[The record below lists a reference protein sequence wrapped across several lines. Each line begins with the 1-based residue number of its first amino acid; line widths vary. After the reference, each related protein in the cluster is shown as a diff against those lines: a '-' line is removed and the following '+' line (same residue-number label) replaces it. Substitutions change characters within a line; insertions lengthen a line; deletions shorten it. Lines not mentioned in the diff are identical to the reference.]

1 MVPLLAWRNVW
12 RNPLRSMV
20 VILAIAIGIW
30 ADLFI
35 TGFATGMVRSYIDSS
50 IAHLV
55 SHIQLH
61 HPDFPKERD
70 VRFSIAETALVEE
83 VLADNNSVR
92 AFSTRTLANGM
103 ISSAKGARG
112 VQIRGVNPEQE
123 DAVSHFRE
131 GIVEGAYF
139 SGGNG
144 NQILIGRA
152 MAEKLQVKLRSKVV
166 LTFQD
171 LDGNITT
178 GAFRVAGI
186 FSFGN
191 TPFEEANVYLKR
203 ASLWELLGGVAHQAQ
218 PAPVHEIAV
227 LCEEAEPAFALQK
240 VLQHRFAGL
249 LVQNYREVAPDLQ
262 LYESQMKSISLIY
275 LVIILLALIFGI
287 INTMLMAVLERFRE
301 LGVLMAIGMN
311 KLRVFWMIVLETLL
325 LSLLGAPIGLLAGTW
340 TVQYFARHGLN
351 LEAFARS
358 MNEYGLDSQVY
369 FALQGKTYWE
379 VPLLLLITAL
389 LAAIYPAWR
398 AIRMRPVAAIRRV

>member
-1 MVPLLAWRNVW
+1 MVPILAWRNVW
-12 RNPLRSMV
+12 RNPLRSLV

-30 ADLFI
+30 ADLFM
-35 TGFATGMVRSYIDSS
+35 TGFATGMVRSYIDGS

-55 SHIQLH
+55 SHLQIH
-61 HPDFPKERD
+61 HPDFPRERD
-70 VRFSIAETALVEE
+70 VRFAVSESDRVAE
-83 VLADNNSVR
+83 VLGGEQAVR
-92 AFSTRTLANGM
+92 AFSARTLASGM
-103 ISSAKGARG
+103 INSAKGARG
-112 VQIRGVNPEQE
+112 VQIRGVDPKQE
-123 DAVSHFRE
+123 DAVCRFRE
-131 GIVEGAYF
+131 GIVEGSYF
-139 SGGNG
+139 DAGNG
-144 NQILIGRA
+144 HQILIGRA
-152 MAEKLQVKLRSKVV
+152 LAEKLQVKLHSKVV

-178 GAFRVAGI
+178 GAFRVMGI
-186 FSFGN
+186 FTFGN

-203 ASLWELLGGVAHQAQ
+203 AALWELLGGSDRQAS

-227 LCEEAEPAFALQK
+227 LCVDAAPAFDLQK
-240 VLQHRFAGL
+240 TLQHRFPGL

-325 LSLLGAPIGLLAGTW
+325 LSLLGAPIGLLAGTL
-340 TVQYFARHGLN
+340 TVQYFAKHGLN

-358 MNEYGLDSQVY
+358 MNEYGLDTQVY

-379 VPLLLLITAL
+379 VPLLLLATAL
-389 LAAIYPAWR
+389 LAAVYPAWR
-398 AIRMRPVAAIRRV
+398 AVRMRPVTAIRRL